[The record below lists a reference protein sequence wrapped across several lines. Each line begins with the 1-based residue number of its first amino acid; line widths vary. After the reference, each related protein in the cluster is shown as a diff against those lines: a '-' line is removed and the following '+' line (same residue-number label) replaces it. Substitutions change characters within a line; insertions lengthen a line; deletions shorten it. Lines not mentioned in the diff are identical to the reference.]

1 MAASDNNS
9 AVKTKAAS
17 VAIVSNSCLIAIKLA
32 AGILTGS
39 VGILSDAIHSMMDL
53 VASVISLLSVRKAD
67 VPADASHRYGH
78 EKLED
83 LSAGAQAILLLIGAA
98 FVAYEA
104 VHRLVAG
111 GAITSIGI
119 GIIVVAV
126 AAAVNLIVSA
136 YLMRKSRL
144 TSSSALEAT
153 AADLRTD
160 AFVSIAVLVALVIVK
175 LTGVHWLDPVV
186 GLAIGV
192 AISST
197 GVRILNGAARRL
209 ADETLPA
216 AELERLQ
223 EVARSFLG
231 AEVVGYHDLRARHV
245 GNTHQVDLHLQ
256 FADGT
261 SLRRAHEISHELQDA
276 MMAVLPNTTVLVHL
290 EPEERV
296 RPDRFPQPTATPQP
310 DASAS
315 AAPDAPASAPPDAPA
330 SAPPVEHEPA
340 PRR

>member
-1 MAASDNNS
+1 MAISENS
-9 AVKTKAAS
+9 AVKRRAAS
-17 VAIVSNSCLIAIKLA
+17 VAIVSNSCLIALKLA

-39 VGILSDAIHSMMDL
+39 VGILSDAVHSLMDL

-67 VPADASHRYGH
+67 EPADASHQYGH

-104 VHRLVAG
+104 IHRLIVG
-111 GAITSIGI
+111 GQVESIGI
-119 GIIVVAV
+119 GIAVVAV
-126 AAAVNLIVSA
+126 AAAVNLVVSA
-136 YLMRKSRL
+136 YLRRKARQ

-160 AFVSIAVLVALVIVK
+160 AFVSLGVLVALVVVK
-175 LTGVHWLDPVV
+175 LTGVNWLDPAV
-186 GLAIGV
+186 GLVIGV

-209 ADETLPA
+209 ADETLPPG
-216 AELERLQ
+216 ELEKLQ
-223 EVARSFLG
+223 QVAQSFIG
-231 AEVVGYHDLRARHV
+231 PEVVGYHDLRARHV

-261 SLRRAHEISHELQDA
+261 SLHRAHEISHQVQDA
-276 MMAVLPNTTVLVHL
+276 MVAGLPETTVLVHL

-296 RPDRFPQPTATPQP
+296 RPDRFDAPGDVPAPPAATP
-310 DASAS
+310 
-315 AAPDAPASAPPDAPA
+315 
-330 SAPPVEHEPA
+330 
-340 PRR
+340 PR

>member
-1 MAASDNNS
+1 MATSENS
-9 AVKTKAAS
+9 AVKTRAAS
-17 VAIVSNSCLIAIKLA
+17 LAIASNSCLIVLKLA

-39 VGILSDAIHSMMDL
+39 VGILSDAVHSLMDL

-67 VPADASHRYGH
+67 EPADASHQYGH

-104 VHRLVAG
+104 IHRLIAG
-111 GAITSIGI
+111 GTVTSIGI
-119 GIIVVAV
+119 GIVVVAV
-126 AAAVNLIVSA
+126 AAAVNLVVST
-136 YLMRKSRL
+136 YLMRQSRA
-144 TSSSALEAT
+144 TGSSALEAT

-160 AFVSIAVLVALVIVK
+160 AFVSLGVLVALVIVK
-175 LTGVHWLDPVV
+175 LTGLDWLDPVV
-186 GLAIGV
+186 GLVIGV

-209 ADETLPA
+209 ADETIAP

-223 EVARSFLG
+223 QVAQSFIG
-231 AEVVGYHDLRARHV
+231 DEMVGYHDLRARHV

-261 SLRRAHEISHELQDA
+261 SLHRAHEISHKLQDA
-276 MMAVLPNTTVLVHL
+276 MMQVLPATTVLAHL

-296 RPDRFPQPTATPQP
+296 RPDRFPVTAADGEATGEPVT
-310 DASAS
+310 
-315 AAPDAPASAPPDAPA
+315 APAPAP
-330 SAPPVEHEPA
+330 PA